1 MQMEV
6 IAGMESKLPENKKFI
21 FIDICYLALAILPI
35 VCGMVIK
42 VLTNVPADGISITG
56 ARIYF
61 EIPMPLQNLTITEA
75 QVNSW
80 LVLISIFGLCLFMTH
95 GLSVRTPTK
104 RQHLVEWAVEKTEA
118 IVGDSMGAFFAGYAP
133 FVAAILA
140 LSALSSLLTLVGL
153 YPPTSDINVVAG
165 WAILVFILITY
176 YKLKGG
182 VLNYLKGFTEPIFI
196 MTPLNILSELA
207 TPISMAFRH
216 YGNVLSG
223 SVIAV
228 LIAAALG
235 GLSSLVLGWLPGF
248 LGEIPLLQIGIPAVL
263 SVYFDIFSGCMQAYI
278 FAMLTMLNISGGF
291 PQEAYEMRQQKKL
304 AKSKK
309 IKSKK
314 TMKKSEVF

>member
-1 MQMEV
+1 MISAVE
-6 IAGMESKLPENKKFI
+6 KTRKNKKFL
-21 FIDICYLALAILPI
+21 FVDICYLAMIILPL
-35 VCGMVIK
+35 VCAMVFKI
-42 VLTNVPADGISITG
+42 LTNVPAQGISITG
-56 ARIYF
+56 AQIYF
-61 EIPMPLQNLTITEA
+61 EIPMPVQNLPITEA

-95 GLSVRTPTK
+95 GLSVRVPTK
-104 RQHLVEWAVEKTEA
+104 RQHLIEWAIEKTEA
-118 IVGDSMGAFFAGYAP
+118 MVSDAMGAFFSGYAP
-133 FVAAILA
+133 FIAAILA
-140 LSALSSLLTLVGL
+140 LSALSSLMALLGL
-153 YPPTSDINVVAG
+153 YPPTSDINIVAG

-196 MTPLNILSELA
+196 MTPLNILGELA
-207 TPISMAFRH
+207 TPISMALRH

-248 LGEIPLLQIGIPAVL
+248 LGEIPLLQIGLPAVL
-263 SVYFDIFSGCMQAYI
+263 SVYFDVFSGCMQAYI
-278 FAMLTMLNISGGF
+278 FAMLTMLNISNGF
-291 PQEAYEMRQQKKL
+291 PAEQYEKRQQKKL

-309 IKSKK
+309 IKANN
-314 TMKKSEVF
+314 